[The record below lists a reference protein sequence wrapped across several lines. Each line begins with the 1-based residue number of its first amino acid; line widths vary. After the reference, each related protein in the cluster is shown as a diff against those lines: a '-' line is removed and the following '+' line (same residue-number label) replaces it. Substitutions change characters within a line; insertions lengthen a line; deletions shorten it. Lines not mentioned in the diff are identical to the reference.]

1 MSDAK
6 PASEA
11 DPAAPSESKDLVF
24 ATETKPELG
33 VDDGKPWGFVAGNGV
48 WVEVPKR
55 PLLEAGLGPA
65 PFDVRLPYATRRI
78 VHRPGESSDAG

>member
-11 DPAAPSESKDLVF
+11 DPAARGESKDLVF

-33 VDDGKPWGFVAGNGV
+33 VDDGKPWGFIAGNGV
-48 WVEVPKR
+48 WVQVPKR
-55 PLLEAGLGPA
+55 PLLEAGFGPA

-78 VHRPGESSDAG
+78 VHRPGESSDA